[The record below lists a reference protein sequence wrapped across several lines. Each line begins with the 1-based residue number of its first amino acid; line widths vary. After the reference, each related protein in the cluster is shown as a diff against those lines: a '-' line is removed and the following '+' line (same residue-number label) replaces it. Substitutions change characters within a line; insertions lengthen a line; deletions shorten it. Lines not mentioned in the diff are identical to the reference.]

1 MLHPEI
7 QEYLDREAAS
17 GNPPHS
23 TMTIEQTRV
32 SAMEKRDLAGEP
44 VPLPK
49 VMDMHVGTR
58 SGDVPIRVY
67 APSPKTPLP
76 VFIYIHGG
84 RFISG
89 NLDTHDAICRR
100 IAQLAGCM
108 VVGVDYRLAPEHQF
122 PAALQDVDAVASWI
136 ASHGEEIDADPLK
149 IAIGGDSA
157 GGNLAAGAT
166 LLARDRGNPSFTC
179 QVLVYPMLDATCS
192 FPSHKTYASGY
203 GPGSE
208 DMKRGYL
215 EYIPEGTDLKDSLV
229 SPLWCEDLDGL
240 PQALITTA
248 EYDSLRD
255 EGECYAEK
263 LLEVGL
269 DVRYTRYEGA
279 IHGIIQGAAIWELGR
294 RSIVD
299 VAHYLHRTLI

>member
-17 GNPPHS
+17 GRPPRS
-23 TMTIEQTRV
+23 SMTIEQTRV
-32 SAMEKRDLAGEP
+32 SAMENRGLAGEP

-49 VMDMHVGTR
+49 VMDMHVRVT
-58 SGDVPIRVY
+58 SGYIPIRVY
-67 APSPKTPLP
+67 SPSHKTPLP

-100 IAQLAGCM
+100 IAKLAGYM
-108 VVGVDYRLAPEHQF
+108 VVGVDYRLAPEHKF
-122 PAALQDVDAVASWI
+122 PTALHDVDAVASWI
-136 ASHGEEIDADPLK
+136 ASHGEEIDANPRK

-166 LLARDRGNPSFTC
+166 LLARDRGNPSYIC

-192 FPSHKTYASGY
+192 LPSHKTYASGY
-203 GPGSE
+203 GPRSE
-208 DMKRGYL
+208 DMKRGYT
-215 EYIPEGTDLKDSLV
+215 EYIPEGTDLKAFLA
-229 SPLWCEDLDGL
+229 SPLWCEDLYGL

-255 EGECYAEK
+255 EGERYAENLK
-263 LLEVGL
+263 MAGTDIQHVC
-269 DVRYTRYEGA
+269 YEGA
-279 IHGIIQGAAIWELGR
+279 IHGIMQRAAIWELGR

-299 VAHYLHRTLI
+299 VAHYLREILI